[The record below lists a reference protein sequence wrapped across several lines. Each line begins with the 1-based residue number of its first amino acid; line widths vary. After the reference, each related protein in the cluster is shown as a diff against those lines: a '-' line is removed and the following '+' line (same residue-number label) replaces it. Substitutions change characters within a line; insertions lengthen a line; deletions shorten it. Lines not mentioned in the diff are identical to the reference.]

1 MSDFSEVNWGF
12 GAALKADDLE
22 KRVKALEDQLRAGH
36 HPPVGCI
43 CPPTSEQTCQNIMC
57 PRRKVSP

>member
-22 KRVKALEDQLRAGH
+22 KRVKALEDRLQIL
-36 HPPVGCI
+36 HPSAGCI
-43 CPPTSEQTCQNIMC
+43 CPPTSEQTCQSIMC
-57 PRRKVSP
+57 PRRKVRP